1 MEISPSPAATATDP
15 QPATLFVALELSK
28 AKWLVGLHSP
38 MADKVSR
45 HTIAGGDA
53 PALLMLIG
61 AARRRAEASLG
72 GTVRVVTCYEA
83 GYDGFWLH
91 RLLVAHGI
99 ANQVIDPASLLV
111 NRRARRRKTDR
122 IDLAGLLR
130 TLMAWHR
137 GEPQVCS
144 MVRVPSPEEEDRR
157 RRGRE
162 RERLVKERVQHL
174 GRVKGLLM
182 TQGVRDFQ
190 PARRGWRDRLEA
202 LRTGDGRPLP
212 DCLKAE
218 IARECRRL
226 ALVDEMLDELER
238 ERDAA
243 SDGKAPQQ
251 AALLTKLRGIGPTS
265 AHLLAGE
272 VFHRDFAN
280 RRQVAAYLG
289 LEPSPWQSGQV
300 DQDQGISKAGNRRA
314 RRVAIELAAAPA
326 RQRAEPLVQGPGR
339 RRQGPR
345 APDHAGGPGAQADRR
360 LVALSGQR
368 RRAGRRLDA
377 GVSEIGS
384 GSDASRCSRT
394 DVRPMPLWVH
404 PPSKRRVP
412 SAWADDRAGCGMR
425 VRLDASRP
433 DTRFGG
439 PSPAVSHG
447 PVLGPSGKSVP
458 PADCP

>member
-1 MEISPSPAATATDP
+1 MEILPAPATPAADT

-38 MADKVSR
+38 IADKISR
-45 HTIAGGDA
+45 HTITGGDA
-53 PALLMLIG
+53 TALLALVD
-61 AARRRAEASLG
+61 AARRRAEGRLG
-72 GTVRVVTCYEA
+72 GAVRVIACYEA

-137 GEPQVCS
+137 GERQVCS
-144 MVRVPSPEEEDRR
+144 MVRVPSTEEEDHR

-162 RERLVKERVQHL
+162 RERLIKERVQHL
-174 GRVKGLLM
+174 GRIKGLLM

-190 PARRGWRDRLEA
+190 PARRGWQERLG
-202 LRTGDGRPLP
+202 LVRTGDGQPLP
-212 DCLKAE
+212 SCLKAE

-238 ERDAA
+238 ERDAQ

-251 AALLTKLRGIGPTS
+251 VARLTKLRGIGPTS

-272 VFHRDFAN
+272 VFHRDFVN
-280 RRQVAAYLG
+280 RRQVAGYLG

-300 DQDQGISKAGNRRA
+300 DREQGISKAGNRRA
-314 RRVAIELAAAPA
+314 RRVAIELAWLWLQYQPDSGLSRWFKDRVGAAK
-326 RQRAEPLVQGPGR
+326 GR
-339 RRQGPR
+339 VRRIL
-345 APDHAGGPGAQADRR
+345 
-360 LVALSGQR
+360 LVALARKLVVALWRYLASGVAPEGAR
-368 RRAGRRLDA
+368 LRA
-377 GVSEIGS
+377 
-384 GSDASRCSRT
+384 
-394 DVRPMPLWVH
+394 
-404 PPSKRRVP
+404 
-412 SAWADDRAGCGMR
+412 
-425 VRLDASRP
+425 
-433 DTRFGG
+433 
-439 PSPAVSHG
+439 
-447 PVLGPSGKSVP
+447 
-458 PADCP
+458 

>member
-61 AARRRAEASLG
+61 AARRRAEAGLG

-314 RRVAIELAAAPA
+314 RRVAIELAWLWLQHQPDSGLSRWFKDRVGAA
-326 RQRAEPLVQGPGR
+326 RGR
-339 RRQGPR
+339 VRRIM
-345 APDHAGGPGAQADRR
+345 
-360 LVALSGQR
+360 LVALARKLIVALWRYLASGVVPEGASM
-368 RRAGRRLDA
+368 RA
-377 GVSEIGS
+377 
-384 GSDASRCSRT
+384 
-394 DVRPMPLWVH
+394 
-404 PPSKRRVP
+404 
-412 SAWADDRAGCGMR
+412 
-425 VRLDASRP
+425 
-433 DTRFGG
+433 
-439 PSPAVSHG
+439 
-447 PVLGPSGKSVP
+447 
-458 PADCP
+458 

>member
-1 MEISPSPAATATDP
+1 MEISPSPAAPATDP

-144 MVRVPSPEEEDRR
+144 MVRVPSPEEEDQR

-314 RRVAIELAAAPA
+314 RRVAIELAWLWLQHQPDSGLSRWFKDRVGVA
-326 RQRAEPLVQGPGR
+326 RGR
-339 RRQGPR
+339 VRRIM
-345 APDHAGGPGAQADRR
+345 
-360 LVALSGQR
+360 LVALARKLIVALWRYLASGVVPEGASM
-368 RRAGRRLDA
+368 RA
-377 GVSEIGS
+377 
-384 GSDASRCSRT
+384 
-394 DVRPMPLWVH
+394 
-404 PPSKRRVP
+404 
-412 SAWADDRAGCGMR
+412 
-425 VRLDASRP
+425 
-433 DTRFGG
+433 
-439 PSPAVSHG
+439 
-447 PVLGPSGKSVP
+447 
-458 PADCP
+458 

>member
-61 AARRRAEASLG
+61 AARRRAEAGLG

-314 RRVAIELAAAPA
+314 RRVAIELAWLWLQYQPDSGLSRWFKDRVGAA
-326 RQRAEPLVQGPGR
+326 RGR
-339 RRQGPR
+339 VRRIM
-345 APDHAGGPGAQADRR
+345 
-360 LVALSGQR
+360 LVALARKLIVALWRYLASGVVPEGASM
-368 RRAGRRLDA
+368 RA
-377 GVSEIGS
+377 
-384 GSDASRCSRT
+384 
-394 DVRPMPLWVH
+394 
-404 PPSKRRVP
+404 
-412 SAWADDRAGCGMR
+412 
-425 VRLDASRP
+425 
-433 DTRFGG
+433 
-439 PSPAVSHG
+439 
-447 PVLGPSGKSVP
+447 
-458 PADCP
+458 

>member
-1 MEISPSPAATATDP
+1 MESSSAPAAPATET

-28 AKWLVGLHSP
+28 AKWLAGLHSP
-38 MADKVSR
+38 TDDKISR

-53 PALLMLIG
+53 PALLALIE
-61 AARRRAEASLG
+61 AARRRVEASLG
-72 GTVRVVTCYEA
+72 GEVRVVTCYEA

-144 MVRVPSPEEEDRR
+144 MVRVPSPEEEDQR

-182 TQGVRDFQ
+182 TQGIRDFQ
-190 PARRGWRDRLEA
+190 PARRGWRERLEA

-212 DCLKAE
+212 GCLKAA

-226 ALVDEMLDELER
+226 ALVDEMLGELER

-243 SDGKAPQQ
+243 SDGEAPRQ

-272 VFHRDFAN
+272 VSHRDFAD

-314 RRVAIELAAAPA
+314 RRVAIELAWLWLQHQPDSGLSRWFKDRVGAAK
-326 RQRAEPLVQGPGR
+326 GR
-339 RRQGPR
+339 VRRIMP
-345 APDHAGGPGAQADRR
+345 
-360 LVALSGQR
+360 VALARKLIVALWRYLASGVVPEGASM
-368 RRAGRRLDA
+368 RA
-377 GVSEIGS
+377 
-384 GSDASRCSRT
+384 
-394 DVRPMPLWVH
+394 
-404 PPSKRRVP
+404 
-412 SAWADDRAGCGMR
+412 
-425 VRLDASRP
+425 
-433 DTRFGG
+433 
-439 PSPAVSHG
+439 
-447 PVLGPSGKSVP
+447 
-458 PADCP
+458 

>member
-1 MEISPSPAATATDP
+1 MEISPSPAAPATDP

-61 AARRRAEASLG
+61 AARQRAEAGLG

-314 RRVAIELAAAPA
+314 RRVAIELAWLWLQYQPDSGLSRWFKDRVGAA
-326 RQRAEPLVQGPGR
+326 RGR
-339 RRQGPR
+339 VRRIM
-345 APDHAGGPGAQADRR
+345 
-360 LVALSGQR
+360 LVALARKLIVALWRYLASGVVPEGASM
-368 RRAGRRLDA
+368 RA
-377 GVSEIGS
+377 
-384 GSDASRCSRT
+384 
-394 DVRPMPLWVH
+394 
-404 PPSKRRVP
+404 
-412 SAWADDRAGCGMR
+412 
-425 VRLDASRP
+425 
-433 DTRFGG
+433 
-439 PSPAVSHG
+439 
-447 PVLGPSGKSVP
+447 
-458 PADCP
+458 

>member
-53 PALLMLIG
+53 PALLTLIG
-61 AARRRAEASLG
+61 AARRRAEAGLG

-289 LEPSPWQSGQV
+289 LEPSPWQSGQI

-314 RRVAIELAAAPA
+314 RRVAIELAWLWLQHQPDSGLSRWFKDRVGAA
-326 RQRAEPLVQGPGR
+326 RGR
-339 RRQGPR
+339 VRRIM
-345 APDHAGGPGAQADRR
+345 
-360 LVALSGQR
+360 LVALARKLIVALWRYLASGVVPEGASM
-368 RRAGRRLDA
+368 RA
-377 GVSEIGS
+377 
-384 GSDASRCSRT
+384 
-394 DVRPMPLWVH
+394 
-404 PPSKRRVP
+404 
-412 SAWADDRAGCGMR
+412 
-425 VRLDASRP
+425 
-433 DTRFGG
+433 
-439 PSPAVSHG
+439 
-447 PVLGPSGKSVP
+447 
-458 PADCP
+458 

>member
-1 MEISPSPAATATDP
+1 MEISPSPAAPATDP

-28 AKWLVGLHSP
+28 AEWLVGLHSP

-53 PALLMLIG
+53 PALLTLIG

-314 RRVAIELAAAPA
+314 RRVAIELAWLWLQHQPDSGLSRWFKDRVGVA
-326 RQRAEPLVQGPGR
+326 RGR
-339 RRQGPR
+339 VRRIM
-345 APDHAGGPGAQADRR
+345 
-360 LVALSGQR
+360 LVALARKLIVALWRYLASGVVPEGASM
-368 RRAGRRLDA
+368 RA
-377 GVSEIGS
+377 
-384 GSDASRCSRT
+384 
-394 DVRPMPLWVH
+394 
-404 PPSKRRVP
+404 
-412 SAWADDRAGCGMR
+412 
-425 VRLDASRP
+425 
-433 DTRFGG
+433 
-439 PSPAVSHG
+439 
-447 PVLGPSGKSVP
+447 
-458 PADCP
+458 

>member
-1 MEISPSPAATATDP
+1 MEISPSPAAPATDP

-202 LRTGDGRPLP
+202 LRTGDGRPVP

-314 RRVAIELAAAPA
+314 RRVAIELAWLWLQHQPDSGLSRWFKDRVGVA
-326 RQRAEPLVQGPGR
+326 RGR
-339 RRQGPR
+339 VRRIM
-345 APDHAGGPGAQADRR
+345 
-360 LVALSGQR
+360 LVALARKLIVALWRYLASGVVPEGASM
-368 RRAGRRLDA
+368 RA
-377 GVSEIGS
+377 
-384 GSDASRCSRT
+384 
-394 DVRPMPLWVH
+394 
-404 PPSKRRVP
+404 
-412 SAWADDRAGCGMR
+412 
-425 VRLDASRP
+425 
-433 DTRFGG
+433 
-439 PSPAVSHG
+439 
-447 PVLGPSGKSVP
+447 
-458 PADCP
+458 

>member
-1 MEISPSPAATATDP
+1 MEISPAPAAPATGA

-38 MADKVSR
+38 TADKISR
-45 HTIAGGDA
+45 HTIGGGDA
-53 PALLMLIG
+53 PALLTLID
-61 AARRRAEASLG
+61 ATRRRAEVSLG
-72 GTVRVVTCYEA
+72 GRVQVIACYEA

-144 MVRVPSPEEEDRR
+144 MVRVPSTEEEDQR

-162 RERLVKERVQHL
+162 RERLIKERVQHL

-182 TQGVRDFQ
+182 TQGIRDFQ
-190 PARRGWRDRLEA
+190 PVRRGWQERLE
-202 LRTGDGRPLP
+202 LVRTGDGQPLSG
-212 DCLKAE
+212 CLKAE
-218 IARECRRL
+218 IVRECRRL
-226 ALVDEMLDELER
+226 ALVDEMLDELEQ
-238 ERDAA
+238 ERNAM

-251 AALLTKLRGIGPTS
+251 AALLIKLRGIGPTS

-280 RRQVAAYLG
+280 RRQVAGYLG

-300 DQDQGISKAGNRRA
+300 DREQGISKAGNRRA
-314 RRVAIELAAAPA
+314 RRVAIELAWLWLQHQPDSGLSRWFKDRVGTAK
-326 RQRAEPLVQGPGR
+326 GR
-339 RRQGPR
+339 VRRIM
-345 APDHAGGPGAQADRR
+345 
-360 LVALSGQR
+360 LVALARKLIVALWRYLASGIVPEGALM
-368 RRAGRRLDA
+368 RA
-377 GVSEIGS
+377 
-384 GSDASRCSRT
+384 
-394 DVRPMPLWVH
+394 
-404 PPSKRRVP
+404 
-412 SAWADDRAGCGMR
+412 
-425 VRLDASRP
+425 
-433 DTRFGG
+433 
-439 PSPAVSHG
+439 
-447 PVLGPSGKSVP
+447 
-458 PADCP
+458 

>member
-1 MEISPSPAATATDP
+1 MEISSAPAAPATGI
-15 QPATLFVALELSK
+15 QPATLFVALEPSK

-38 MADKVSR
+38 AAGKISR

-53 PALLMLIG
+53 PALLALIEAG
-61 AARRRAEASLG
+61 RRRAEASLG
-72 GTVRVVTCYEA
+72 GQVRVVACHEA

-226 ALVDEMLDELER
+226 ALVDEMLGELER

-300 DQDQGISKAGNRRA
+300 DQDQGISKAGDRRA
-314 RRVAIELAAAPA
+314 RRVALELAWLWLQHQPDSALSRWFKDRVGVAK
-326 RQRAEPLVQGPGR
+326 GR
-339 RRQGPR
+339 VRRIMV
-345 APDHAGGPGAQADRR
+345 
-360 LVALSGQR
+360 VALARKLIVALWRYLASGVVPEGASM
-368 RRAGRRLDA
+368 RA
-377 GVSEIGS
+377 
-384 GSDASRCSRT
+384 
-394 DVRPMPLWVH
+394 
-404 PPSKRRVP
+404 
-412 SAWADDRAGCGMR
+412 
-425 VRLDASRP
+425 
-433 DTRFGG
+433 
-439 PSPAVSHG
+439 
-447 PVLGPSGKSVP
+447 
-458 PADCP
+458 

>member
-144 MVRVPSPEEEDRR
+144 MVRVPSPEEEDQR

-314 RRVAIELAAAPA
+314 RRVAIELAWLWLQHQPDSGLSRWFKDRVGVA
-326 RQRAEPLVQGPGR
+326 RGR
-339 RRQGPR
+339 VRRIM
-345 APDHAGGPGAQADRR
+345 
-360 LVALSGQR
+360 LVALARKLIVALWRYLASGVVPEGASM
-368 RRAGRRLDA
+368 RA
-377 GVSEIGS
+377 
-384 GSDASRCSRT
+384 
-394 DVRPMPLWVH
+394 
-404 PPSKRRVP
+404 
-412 SAWADDRAGCGMR
+412 
-425 VRLDASRP
+425 
-433 DTRFGG
+433 
-439 PSPAVSHG
+439 
-447 PVLGPSGKSVP
+447 
-458 PADCP
+458 

>member
-1 MEISPSPAATATDP
+1 MEISPSPAAPATDP

-53 PALLMLIG
+53 PALLTLIG

-314 RRVAIELAAAPA
+314 RRVAIELAWLWLQHQPDSGLSRWFKDRVGAARGRVRRIMLMALA
-326 RQRAEPLVQGPGR
+326 RKLI
-339 RRQGPR
+339 
-345 APDHAGGPGAQADRR
+345 
-360 LVALSGQR
+360 VALWRYLASGVVPEGASM
-368 RRAGRRLDA
+368 RA
-377 GVSEIGS
+377 
-384 GSDASRCSRT
+384 
-394 DVRPMPLWVH
+394 
-404 PPSKRRVP
+404 
-412 SAWADDRAGCGMR
+412 
-425 VRLDASRP
+425 
-433 DTRFGG
+433 
-439 PSPAVSHG
+439 
-447 PVLGPSGKSVP
+447 
-458 PADCP
+458 

>member
-1 MEISPSPAATATDP
+1 MEISPSPAAPATNP

-61 AARRRAEASLG
+61 AARRRAEAGLG

-243 SDGKAPQQ
+243 SDGEAPQQ

-314 RRVAIELAAAPA
+314 RRVAIELAWLWLQHQPDSGLSRWFKDRVGVA
-326 RQRAEPLVQGPGR
+326 RGR
-339 RRQGPR
+339 VRRIM
-345 APDHAGGPGAQADRR
+345 
-360 LVALSGQR
+360 LVALARKLIVALWRYLASGVVPEGASM
-368 RRAGRRLDA
+368 RA
-377 GVSEIGS
+377 
-384 GSDASRCSRT
+384 
-394 DVRPMPLWVH
+394 
-404 PPSKRRVP
+404 
-412 SAWADDRAGCGMR
+412 
-425 VRLDASRP
+425 
-433 DTRFGG
+433 
-439 PSPAVSHG
+439 
-447 PVLGPSGKSVP
+447 
-458 PADCP
+458 

>member
-1 MEISPSPAATATDP
+1 MEISPAPAAPADT

-38 MADKVSR
+38 AADKISR
-45 HTIAGGDA
+45 HTIAGGDV
-53 PALLMLIG
+53 PALLTLID
-61 AARRRAEASLG
+61 AARRRAEASLVG
-72 GTVRVVTCYEA
+72 QVQVIACYEA

-144 MVRVPSPEEEDRR
+144 MVRVPSPEEEDQR

-162 RERLVKERVQHL
+162 RERLIKERVQHL

-182 TQGVRDFQ
+182 TQGIRDFQ
-190 PARRGWRDRLEA
+190 PARRDWPERLEA

-218 IARECRRL
+218 IGRECRRL
-226 ALVDEMLDELER
+226 ALVDEMLDELEG
-238 ERDAA
+238 ERDAVR
-243 SDGKAPQQ
+243 DGKASQQ
-251 AALLTKLRGIGPTS
+251 AARLTKLRGIGPTS

-300 DQDQGISKAGNRRA
+300 DREQGISKAGNRRA
-314 RRVAIELAAAPA
+314 RRVAIELAWLWLQYQPDSGLSRWFKERVGAAK
-326 RQRAEPLVQGPGR
+326 GR
-339 RRQGPR
+339 VRRVM
-345 APDHAGGPGAQADRR
+345 
-360 LVALSGQR
+360 LVALARKLVVALWRYLASGIVPEGASM
-368 RRAGRRLDA
+368 RA
-377 GVSEIGS
+377 
-384 GSDASRCSRT
+384 
-394 DVRPMPLWVH
+394 
-404 PPSKRRVP
+404 
-412 SAWADDRAGCGMR
+412 
-425 VRLDASRP
+425 
-433 DTRFGG
+433 
-439 PSPAVSHG
+439 
-447 PVLGPSGKSVP
+447 
-458 PADCP
+458 

>member
-61 AARRRAEASLG
+61 AARRRAEASPG

-314 RRVAIELAAAPA
+314 RRVAIELAWLWLQHQPDSGLSRWFKDRVGVA
-326 RQRAEPLVQGPGR
+326 RGR
-339 RRQGPR
+339 VRRIM
-345 APDHAGGPGAQADRR
+345 
-360 LVALSGQR
+360 LVALARKLIVALWRYLASGVVPEGASM
-368 RRAGRRLDA
+368 RA
-377 GVSEIGS
+377 
-384 GSDASRCSRT
+384 
-394 DVRPMPLWVH
+394 
-404 PPSKRRVP
+404 
-412 SAWADDRAGCGMR
+412 
-425 VRLDASRP
+425 
-433 DTRFGG
+433 
-439 PSPAVSHG
+439 
-447 PVLGPSGKSVP
+447 
-458 PADCP
+458 

>member
-1 MEISPSPAATATDP
+1 MEILPAPATPAAGT

-38 MADKVSR
+38 TADKISR
-45 HTIAGGDA
+45 HTITGGDA
-53 PALLMLIG
+53 PALLALVD
-61 AARRRAEASLG
+61 AARRRAEARLG
-72 GTVRVVTCYEA
+72 SKVQVIACHEA

-91 RLLVAHGI
+91 RLLVARGI

-137 GEPQVCS
+137 GERQVCS
-144 MVRVPSPEEEDRR
+144 MVRVPSTEEEDHRR
-157 RRGRE
+157 RSRE

-174 GRVKGLLM
+174 GRIKGLLM

-190 PARRGWRDRLEA
+190 PARRGWQERLG
-202 LRTGDGRPLP
+202 LVRTGDGQPLP
-212 DCLKAE
+212 SCLKAE

-238 ERDAA
+238 ERDAQ

-251 AALLTKLRGIGPTS
+251 VARLTKLRGIGPTS

-280 RRQVAAYLG
+280 RRQVAGYLG

-300 DQDQGISKAGNRRA
+300 DREQGISKAGNRRA
-314 RRVAIELAAAPA
+314 RRVAIELAWLWLQYQPDSGLSRWFKDRVGAAK
-326 RQRAEPLVQGPGR
+326 GR
-339 RRQGPR
+339 VRRIM
-345 APDHAGGPGAQADRR
+345 
-360 LVALSGQR
+360 LVALARKLVVALWRYLASGVAPEGAR
-368 RRAGRRLDA
+368 LRA
-377 GVSEIGS
+377 
-384 GSDASRCSRT
+384 
-394 DVRPMPLWVH
+394 
-404 PPSKRRVP
+404 
-412 SAWADDRAGCGMR
+412 
-425 VRLDASRP
+425 
-433 DTRFGG
+433 
-439 PSPAVSHG
+439 
-447 PVLGPSGKSVP
+447 
-458 PADCP
+458 

>member
-1 MEISPSPAATATDP
+1 MEISPSPAAPATDP

-53 PALLMLIG
+53 PALLTLIG

-314 RRVAIELAAAPA
+314 RRVAIELAWLWLQHQPDSGLSRWFKDRVGVA
-326 RQRAEPLVQGPGR
+326 RGR
-339 RRQGPR
+339 VRRIM
-345 APDHAGGPGAQADRR
+345 
-360 LVALSGQR
+360 LVALARKLIVALWRYLASGVVPEGASM
-368 RRAGRRLDA
+368 RA
-377 GVSEIGS
+377 
-384 GSDASRCSRT
+384 
-394 DVRPMPLWVH
+394 
-404 PPSKRRVP
+404 
-412 SAWADDRAGCGMR
+412 
-425 VRLDASRP
+425 
-433 DTRFGG
+433 
-439 PSPAVSHG
+439 
-447 PVLGPSGKSVP
+447 
-458 PADCP
+458 

>member
-1 MEISPSPAATATDP
+1 MEISPSPAAPATDP

-314 RRVAIELAAAPA
+314 RRVAIELAWLWLQHQPDSGLSRWFKDRVGAARGRVRRIMLMALA
-326 RQRAEPLVQGPGR
+326 RKLI
-339 RRQGPR
+339 
-345 APDHAGGPGAQADRR
+345 
-360 LVALSGQR
+360 VALWRYLASGVVPEGASM
-368 RRAGRRLDA
+368 RA
-377 GVSEIGS
+377 
-384 GSDASRCSRT
+384 
-394 DVRPMPLWVH
+394 
-404 PPSKRRVP
+404 
-412 SAWADDRAGCGMR
+412 
-425 VRLDASRP
+425 
-433 DTRFGG
+433 
-439 PSPAVSHG
+439 
-447 PVLGPSGKSVP
+447 
-458 PADCP
+458 

>member
-1 MEISPSPAATATDP
+1 METSPAPAAPATDP
-15 QPATLFVALELSK
+15 RAATLFVALELSK

-38 MADKVSR
+38 TADKVSR
-45 HTIAGGDA
+45 HTITGGDA
-53 PALLMLIG
+53 PALLALID

-72 GTVRVVTCYEA
+72 GEVRVVACYEA

-91 RLLVAHGI
+91 RLLLAHGI
-99 ANQVIDPASLLV
+99 ANHVIDPASLLV

-144 MVRVPSPEEEDRR
+144 MVRVPSPEEEDQR

-174 GRVKGLLM
+174 GRIKGLLM
-182 TQGVRDFQ
+182 TQGVGDFQ
-190 PARRGWRDRLEA
+190 PARRGWRERLEA

-212 DCLKAE
+212 DCLEAE

-226 ALVDEMLDELER
+226 ALVGEMLDELER
-238 ERDAA
+238 ERDAV
-243 SDGKAPQQ
+243 SDGKAPRQ
-251 AALLTKLRGIGPTS
+251 AALLAKLRGIGPTS

-314 RRVAIELAAAPA
+314 RRVAIELAWLWLQYQPDSGLSRWFKDRVGAAK
-326 RQRAEPLVQGPGR
+326 GR
-339 RRQGPR
+339 VRRIM
-345 APDHAGGPGAQADRR
+345 
-360 LVALSGQR
+360 LVALARKLIVALWRYLASGVVPDGASM
-368 RRAGRRLDA
+368 RA
-377 GVSEIGS
+377 
-384 GSDASRCSRT
+384 
-394 DVRPMPLWVH
+394 
-404 PPSKRRVP
+404 
-412 SAWADDRAGCGMR
+412 
-425 VRLDASRP
+425 
-433 DTRFGG
+433 
-439 PSPAVSHG
+439 
-447 PVLGPSGKSVP
+447 
-458 PADCP
+458 

>member
-1 MEISPSPAATATDP
+1 MEISPSPAAPATDP

-28 AKWLVGLHSP
+28 AEWLVGLHSP

-314 RRVAIELAAAPA
+314 RRVAIELAWLWLQHQPDSGLSRWFKDRVGVA
-326 RQRAEPLVQGPGR
+326 RGR
-339 RRQGPR
+339 VRRIM
-345 APDHAGGPGAQADRR
+345 
-360 LVALSGQR
+360 LVALARKLIVALWRYLASGVVPEGASM
-368 RRAGRRLDA
+368 RA
-377 GVSEIGS
+377 
-384 GSDASRCSRT
+384 
-394 DVRPMPLWVH
+394 
-404 PPSKRRVP
+404 
-412 SAWADDRAGCGMR
+412 
-425 VRLDASRP
+425 
-433 DTRFGG
+433 
-439 PSPAVSHG
+439 
-447 PVLGPSGKSVP
+447 
-458 PADCP
+458 

>member
-1 MEISPSPAATATDP
+1 MEIVPAPATPAAET

-38 MADKVSR
+38 TADKISR
-45 HTIAGGDA
+45 HTITGGDVA
-53 PALLMLIG
+53 ALLALVD
-61 AARRRAEASLG
+61 AARRRAEARLG
-72 GTVRVVTCYEA
+72 SKVQVVACHEA

-137 GEPQVCS
+137 GEVQVCS
-144 MVRVPSPEEEDRR
+144 MVRVPSTEEEDHR

-174 GRVKGLLM
+174 GRIKGLLM

-190 PARRGWRDRLEA
+190 PARRGWQERLG
-202 LRTGDGRPLP
+202 LVRTGDGRPLP
-212 DCLKAE
+212 SCLKAE

-226 ALVDEMLDELER
+226 TLVDEMLDELER
-238 ERDAA
+238 EREAQ

-251 AALLTKLRGIGPTS
+251 VARLTKLRGIGPTS

-280 RRQVAAYLG
+280 RRQVAGYLG

-300 DQDQGISKAGNRRA
+300 DREQGISKAGNRRA
-314 RRVAIELAAAPA
+314 RRVAIELAWLWLQYQPESGLSRWFKDRVGAAK
-326 RQRAEPLVQGPGR
+326 GR
-339 RRQGPR
+339 VRRIM
-345 APDHAGGPGAQADRR
+345 
-360 LVALSGQR
+360 LVALARKLIVALWRYLASGIVPEGALT
-368 RRAGRRLDA
+368 RA
-377 GVSEIGS
+377 
-384 GSDASRCSRT
+384 
-394 DVRPMPLWVH
+394 
-404 PPSKRRVP
+404 
-412 SAWADDRAGCGMR
+412 
-425 VRLDASRP
+425 
-433 DTRFGG
+433 
-439 PSPAVSHG
+439 
-447 PVLGPSGKSVP
+447 
-458 PADCP
+458 

>member
-1 MEISPSPAATATDP
+1 MEISPAAPATGT

-38 MADKVSR
+38 AADKISR

-53 PALLMLIG
+53 PALLELIE
-61 AARRRAEASLG
+61 AARRRAAASLG
-72 GTVRVVTCYEA
+72 GEVQVVTCYEA

-91 RLLVAHGI
+91 RLLLAHGI

-144 MVRVPSPEEEDRR
+144 MVRVPSLEEEDHR

-174 GRVKGLLM
+174 GRIKGLLM
-182 TQGVRDFQ
+182 TQGIRDFR
-190 PARRGWRDRLEA
+190 PARRGWRERLEA
-202 LRTGDGRPLP
+202 LRTGDGLPLP
-212 DCLKAE
+212 GCLKAE

-226 ALVDEMLDELER
+226 ALVEEMLDELEQER
-238 ERDAA
+238 EAA
-243 SDGKAPQQ
+243 SDGKAPRQ
-251 AALLTKLRGIGPTS
+251 AALLGKLRGIGPAS

-272 VFHRDFAN
+272 VFHRDFTN

-300 DQDQGISKAGNRRA
+300 DYEQGISKAGNRRA
-314 RRVAIELAAAPA
+314 RRVALELAWLWLQHQPDSELS
-326 RQRAEPLVQGPGR
+326 RWFKERVGIGKGR
-339 RRQGPR
+339 VRRIMV
-345 APDHAGGPGAQADRR
+345 
-360 LVALSGQR
+360 VALARKLIVALWRYLACGTVPEGALM
-368 RRAGRRLDA
+368 RA
-377 GVSEIGS
+377 
-384 GSDASRCSRT
+384 
-394 DVRPMPLWVH
+394 
-404 PPSKRRVP
+404 
-412 SAWADDRAGCGMR
+412 
-425 VRLDASRP
+425 
-433 DTRFGG
+433 
-439 PSPAVSHG
+439 
-447 PVLGPSGKSVP
+447 
-458 PADCP
+458 

>member
-1 MEISPSPAATATDP
+1 MEISPSPAAPATDP

-122 IDLAGLLR
+122 IDLVGLLR

-314 RRVAIELAAAPA
+314 RRVAIELAWLWLQHQPDSGLSRWFKDRVGVA
-326 RQRAEPLVQGPGR
+326 RGR
-339 RRQGPR
+339 VRRIM
-345 APDHAGGPGAQADRR
+345 
-360 LVALSGQR
+360 LVALARKLIVALWRYLASGVVPEGASM
-368 RRAGRRLDA
+368 RA
-377 GVSEIGS
+377 
-384 GSDASRCSRT
+384 
-394 DVRPMPLWVH
+394 
-404 PPSKRRVP
+404 
-412 SAWADDRAGCGMR
+412 
-425 VRLDASRP
+425 
-433 DTRFGG
+433 
-439 PSPAVSHG
+439 
-447 PVLGPSGKSVP
+447 
-458 PADCP
+458 

>member
-1 MEISPSPAATATDP
+1 MEISPAPAASVTGS

-28 AKWLVGLHSP
+28 ARWLVGLHSP
-38 MADKVSR
+38 TADKISR

-53 PALLMLIG
+53 PALLALID

-72 GTVRVVTCYEA
+72 GQVRVVACYEA

-137 GEPQVCS
+137 GEPQVCG
-144 MVRVPSPEEEDRR
+144 MVRVPSPEEEDNRH
-157 RRGRE
+157 RGRE

-174 GRVKGLLM
+174 GRIKGLLM
-182 TQGVRDFQ
+182 TQGVRDFR
-190 PARRGWRDRLEA
+190 PARRDWRERLEE

-212 DCLKAE
+212 GCLKAE
-218 IARECRRL
+218 IGRECRRL
-226 ALVDEMLDELER
+226 ALVDEMLGELER

-243 SDGKAPQQ
+243 SGGEAPRQ
-251 AALLTKLRGIGPTS
+251 AALLAKLRGIGPTS

-314 RRVAIELAAAPA
+314 RRVALELAWLWLQHQPDSALSRWFKDRVGAAK
-326 RQRAEPLVQGPGR
+326 GR
-339 RRQGPR
+339 VRRIMV
-345 APDHAGGPGAQADRR
+345 
-360 LVALSGQR
+360 VALARKLIVALWRYLASGVVPEGASL
-368 RRAGRRLDA
+368 RA
-377 GVSEIGS
+377 
-384 GSDASRCSRT
+384 
-394 DVRPMPLWVH
+394 
-404 PPSKRRVP
+404 
-412 SAWADDRAGCGMR
+412 
-425 VRLDASRP
+425 
-433 DTRFGG
+433 
-439 PSPAVSHG
+439 
-447 PVLGPSGKSVP
+447 
-458 PADCP
+458 

>member
-1 MEISPSPAATATDP
+1 MEISPSPAAPATNP

-61 AARRRAEASLG
+61 AARRRAEAGLG

-226 ALVDEMLDELER
+226 ALVDEMLGELER

-314 RRVAIELAAAPA
+314 RRVAIELAWLWLQHQPDSGLSRWFKDRVGVA
-326 RQRAEPLVQGPGR
+326 RGR
-339 RRQGPR
+339 VRRIM
-345 APDHAGGPGAQADRR
+345 
-360 LVALSGQR
+360 LVALARKLIVALWRYLASGVVPEGASM
-368 RRAGRRLDA
+368 RA
-377 GVSEIGS
+377 
-384 GSDASRCSRT
+384 
-394 DVRPMPLWVH
+394 
-404 PPSKRRVP
+404 
-412 SAWADDRAGCGMR
+412 
-425 VRLDASRP
+425 
-433 DTRFGG
+433 
-439 PSPAVSHG
+439 
-447 PVLGPSGKSVP
+447 
-458 PADCP
+458 